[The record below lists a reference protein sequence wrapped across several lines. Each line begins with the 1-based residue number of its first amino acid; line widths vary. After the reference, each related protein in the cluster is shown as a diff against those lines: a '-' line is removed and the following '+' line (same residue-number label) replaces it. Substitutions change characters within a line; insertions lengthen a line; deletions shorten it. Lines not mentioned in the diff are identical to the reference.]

1 MGSFPFMSSGDPPPG
16 MCLPDEMMSSRSDMC
31 LEPDNKLT
39 ASESPSLGMSESG
52 SVKPNKHRKAGKN
65 SNVLKEVKEVQC
77 LRQGL

>member
-1 MGSFPFMSSGDPPPG
+1 MESFPFMSSGDAPPG
-16 MCLPDEMMSSRSDMC
+16 MHLPGKMMSSQSDMS
-31 LEPDNKLT
+31 LEPANKLT
-39 ASESPSLGMSESG
+39 SESPSLGMSELG

>member
-1 MGSFPFMSSGDPPPG
+1 MESFPFMSSGETPPG
-16 MCLPDEMMSSRSDMC
+16 MHLSDKMMSSRSDMS

-39 ASESPSLGMSESG
+39 ASESPSLGMSELG

-65 SNVLKEVKEVQC
+65 SNALKEVKEIQC